1 VTRTPLPY
9 RRPNETRDVAF
20 AGQLYSV
27 CVGYDERGQPAEV
40 FADGPREGSDVR
52 AIMSDACV
60 LISIALQHGITR
72 AELERSLGIVPRWI
86 DGNESEGPA
95 SLIGAIV
102 GAITPPGEG
111 A

>member
-1 VTRTPLPY
+1 VSRTILPS
-9 RRPNETRDVAF
+9 RRPNETRDVQF
-20 AGQLYSV
+20 AGGRYTVSV
-27 CVGYDERGQPAEV
+27 GFYGDGRPGEV
-40 FADGPREGSDVR
+40 FFDGAKEGSDVR

-102 GAITPPGEG
+102 GAITQPGEG